1 MIASVIATVITEG
14 IIFLG
19 IYFYETEILAGEYLR
34 IWGSTVEGH
43 VNLDVLG
50 ASSSTGLNLFVFIA
64 FTILLLVLYFILF
77 SHNFV
82 IYVREIINGV
92 EKMKSGDFSEEIPVQ
107 GEHMKDFEKILKKY
121 GVDFAIMK
129 EKLDPSRFLV
139 FFKARDEAVLT
150 NVLKECT
157 DRQLS
162 KAGIKRPSVLAA
174 LKKAKELIKAI
185 PAKTR
190 QKEKDLSR

>member
-1 MIASVIATVITEG
+1 MQEEVENRTINVVIATTRLSARKLEDGLHKYLNGRAQKKYAKRNVKVQAKQRQKEQKKAEG
-14 IIFLG
+14 PHGKQTMKQLV
-19 IYFYETEILAGEYLR
+19 R
-34 IWGSTVEGH
+34 HS
-43 VNLDVLG
+43 N
-50 ASSSTGLNLFVFIA
+50 GL
-64 FTILLLVLYFILF
+64 
-77 SHNFV
+77 
-82 IYVREIINGV
+82 
-92 EKMKSGDFSEEIPVQ
+92 KEIPVQ

>member
-1 MIASVIATVITEG
+1 MQEEVENRTINVVIATTRLSARQLESGLRRYLNGHAQKKNAKRNVKAQVRQRQKEQRKAEG
-14 IIFLG
+14 PHG
-19 IYFYETEILAGEYLR
+19 KQ
-34 IWGSTVEGH
+34 TVKTLVRH
-43 VNLDVLG
+43 SN
-50 ASSSTGLNLFVFIA
+50 GLKEV
-64 FTILLLVLYFILF
+64 
-77 SHNFV
+77 
-82 IYVREIINGV
+82 
-92 EKMKSGDFSEEIPVQ
+92 PVQ

-121 GVDFAIMK
+121 GVDFAIMRQ
-129 EKLDPSRFLV
+129 KLDPSRFLV

-162 KAGIKRPSVLAA
+162 KAEPKRQSVLAA
-174 LKKAKELIKAI
+174 LQKAKELIKAL